1 MTADDDLRLIG
12 MIRTL
17 LTKLE
22 PERDAFEAAITLRLA
37 RLPA

>member
-17 LTKLE
+17 LAKLE
-22 PERDAFEAAITLRLA
+22 LERDAFEAAITGGLR
-37 RLPA
+37 RPGE